1 MKTTMTFKR
10 IRDFF
15 KTYFLRGLFYIA
27 PLILT
32 VYILYS
38 FLLWIYH
45 LLPVKNIWYLLL
57 SLIFL
62 LTGITI
68 IGFLGSGLLRSL
80 FLTFEKILEGTPLV
94 KVIYTSLK
102 DLLDAFS
109 GAKKKFDHPVLVKVN
124 EQPLIYRMGFIT
136 KSTAEL
142 IGIEKKLVVVYF
154 PFSYALTGE
163 MILTPAEN
171 IEPIENI
178 KSADAMKFIL
188 SGGITNIDISDK
200 NE

>member
-1 MKTTMTFKR
+1 
-10 IRDFF
+10 
-15 KTYFLRGLFYIA
+15 
-27 PLILT
+27 
-32 VYILYS
+32 
-38 FLLWIYH
+38 

-163 MILTPAEN
+163 MILTPSEN